1 MLKLNCSTEIWFS
14 STILISCKLD
24 ECQELIETFQWPVWV
39 LNIVVIAPIF
49 SVLTL
54 IAF

>member
-1 MLKLNCSTEIWFS
+1 MLKVICSTEIWFS

-39 LNIVVIAPIF
+39 LNIAIIVPIF
-49 SVLTL
+49 SVPTL